1 VNSTNRANEI
11 QRLRFCDDVDES
23 VYQFE
28 LLRTTFVQN
37 SVDSLAKL
45 AFVVFPFERKEYA
58 WGKVEPFGHGND
70 SVETWD
76 FLSAFD
82 ISPKIGSY
90 ISAFG
95 SLLETKPRAF
105 SKFANALRELGT
117 MFQCG
122 MSQHDIGPME
132 RGTQSIEC
140 FGIAN

>member
-1 VNSTNRANEI
+1 
-11 QRLRFCDDVDES
+11 VDES
-23 VYQFE
+23 VYQFK

-45 AFVVFPFERKEYA
+45 AFVFFPFERKEYA

-76 FLSAFD
+76 FLSPFD

-117 MFQCG
+117 MFQCS

-132 RGTQSIEC
+132 RVTQSIEC
-140 FGIAN
+140 FGIAHQRYREL

>member
-1 VNSTNRANEI
+1 M
-11 QRLRFCDDVDES
+11 DES
-23 VYQFE
+23 VYQFK

-45 AFVVFPFERKEYA
+45 AFVFFSFERKEYA
-58 WGKVEPFGHGND
+58 WGKVKPFGHGND
-70 SVETWD
+70 RVETWD

-95 SLLETKPRAF
+95 SSLETKPRAF

-117 MFQCG
+117 VFQFS

-132 RGTQSIEC
+132 SGTQSIEC
-140 FGIAN
+140 FGITNQRYREL

>member
-1 VNSTNRANEI
+1 
-11 QRLRFCDDVDES
+11 
-23 VYQFE
+23 VYQFK

-37 SVDSLAKL
+37 SLDSLAKL
-45 AFVVFPFERKEYA
+45 AFVFFPFERKEYA

-82 ISPKIGSY
+82 ITPEIGSY

-122 MSQHDIGPME
+122 MSQHDIEPLG

-140 FGIAN
+140 FGIAHQRYREL